1 MNLRLARN
9 KDSEQI
15 IKLIRKCFKVYQNCL
30 LDVDNASPELKYI
43 YTYFRRQRGK
53 FWVIENKNKIIG
65 CMGYLPSKKNEI
77 EIHKLYIDQKFRR
90 KGLAKHLV
98 QKVENIAMRENKSK
112 VILWTDTRF
121 KEAHKMYLKMD
132 YEKSKKT
139 RRLYDISDCLLYTS
153 PSPRDGLLS
162 RMPSSA

>member
-1 MNLRLARN
+1 MH
-9 KDSEQI
+9 
-15 IKLIRKCFKVYQNCL
+15 
-30 LDVDNASPELKYI
+30 
-43 YTYFRRQRGK
+43 
-53 FWVIENKNKIIG
+53 
-65 CMGYLPSKKNEI
+65 GYLPSKKNEI

-90 KGLAKHLV
+90 KGLAKLLV

-139 RRLYDISDCLLYTS
+139 RRLYDISDTVEYNFVKHL
-153 PSPRDGLLS
+153 R
-162 RMPSSA
+162 

>member
-15 IKLIRKCFKVYQNCL
+15 IKLIRKCFKDYQNCL
-30 LDVDNASPELKYI
+30 LDVDNDSPELKYI

-139 RRLYDISDCLLYTS
+139 RRLYDISGTVEYNFVKNL
-153 PSPRDGLLS
+153 R
-162 RMPSSA
+162 

>member
-9 KDSEQI
+9 KDSDQI
-15 IKLIRKCFKVYQNCL
+15 IKLIRKCFKDYQNCL
-30 LDVDNASPELKYI
+30 LDVDNDSPELKYI

-98 QKVENIAMRENKSK
+98 KKVENIAVRENKSK

-139 RRLYDISDCLLYTS
+139 RRLYDISGTVEYNFVKNLK
-153 PSPRDGLLS
+153 
-162 RMPSSA
+162 

>member
-1 MNLRLARN
+1 MTKEKIYIFDTTLRDGAQT
-9 KDSEQI
+9 EG
-15 IKLIRKCFKVYQNCL
+15 
-30 LDVDNASPELKYI
+30 VDFS
-43 YTYFRRQRGK
+43 
-53 FWVIENKNKIIG
+53 IEDKNKIIG

-90 KGLAKHLV
+90 KGLAKLLV

-139 RRLYDISDCLLYTS
+139 RRLYDISGTVEYNFVKNL
-153 PSPRDGLLS
+153 R
-162 RMPSSA
+162 

>member
-1 MNLRLARN
+1 
-9 KDSEQI
+9 
-15 IKLIRKCFKVYQNCL
+15 
-30 LDVDNASPELKYI
+30 
-43 YTYFRRQRGK
+43 
-53 FWVIENKNKIIG
+53 
-65 CMGYLPSKKNEI
+65 MGYLPSKKNEI

-98 QKVENIAMRENKSK
+98 KKVENIAVRENKSK

-139 RRLYDISDCLLYTS
+139 RRLYDISDTVEYNFVKNLT
-153 PSPRDGLLS
+153 
-162 RMPSSA
+162 

>member
-15 IKLIRKCFKVYQNCL
+15 IKLIRKCFKDYQNCF
-30 LDVDNASPELKYI
+30 LDVENDSPELKYI
-43 YTYFRRQRGK
+43 YSYFRKQRGK
-53 FWVIENKNKIIG
+53 FWVLEDKNKIIG

-98 QKVENIAMRENKSK
+98 KKVENIAVRENKSK

-139 RRLYDISDCLLYTS
+139 RRLYDISGTEEYNFVKNLK
-153 PSPRDGLLS
+153 
-162 RMPSSA
+162 

>member
-15 IKLIRKCFKVYQNCL
+15 IKLIRKCFKDYQNCF
-30 LDVDNASPELKYI
+30 LDVDNDSPELKYI
-43 YTYFRRQRGK
+43 YSYFRKQRGK
-53 FWVIENKNKIIG
+53 FWVVEDKNKIIG

-98 QKVENIAMRENKSK
+98 QKVENIAIRENKSK
-112 VILWTDTRF
+112 VTLWTDTRF

-132 YEKSKKT
+132 YEKSKNT
-139 RRLYDISDCLLYTS
+139 RRLYDISGTVEYNFVKNL
-153 PSPRDGLLS
+153 R
-162 RMPSSA
+162 

>member
-1 MNLRLARN
+1 MQLRLARN
-9 KDSEQI
+9 KDGNQI
-15 IKLIRKCFKVYQNCL
+15 INLIKRCFKDYKNCY
-30 LDVDNASPELKYI
+30 LDVDNDSPELRDVYS
-43 YTYFRRQRGK
+43 YFKNKKGK
-53 FWVIENKNKIIG
+53 FWVYVDKNKIIG
-65 CMGYLPSKKNEI
+65 CMGYLPGKKNEI

-98 QKVENIAMRENKSK
+98 QKVENIAVRENKSK

-139 RRLYDISDCLLYTS
+139 RRLYDISDTVEYNFVKHL
-153 PSPRDGLLS
+153 R
-162 RMPSSA
+162 

>member
-15 IKLIRKCFKVYQNCL
+15 IKLIRKCFKDYQNCL
-30 LDVDNASPELKYI
+30 LDVDNDSPELKYI
-43 YTYFRRQRGK
+43 YSYFRRQRGK
-53 FWVIENKNKIIG
+53 FWVVEDKNKIIG
-65 CMGYLPSKKNEI
+65 CMGYLPGKKNEI

-98 QKVENIAMRENKSK
+98 KKVENIAVRENKSK

-139 RRLYDISDCLLYTS
+139 RRLHDISDTVEYNFVKNLT
-153 PSPRDGLLS
+153 
-162 RMPSSA
+162 

>member
-15 IKLIRKCFKVYQNCL
+15 IKLIRKCFKDYQNCF
-30 LDVDNASPELKYI
+30 LDVDNDSPELKYI
-43 YTYFRRQRGK
+43 YSYFRRQRGK
-53 FWVIENKNKIIG
+53 FWVVEDKNKIIG
-65 CMGYLPSKKNEI
+65 CMGYIPSKKNEI

-98 QKVENIAMRENKSK
+98 KKVENIAVRENKSK

-139 RRLYDISDCLLYTS
+139 RRLYDISSTVEYNFVKNL
-153 PSPRDGLLS
+153 R
-162 RMPSSA
+162 

>member
-15 IKLIRKCFKVYQNCL
+15 IKLIRKCFNDYKNCF
-30 LDVDNASPELKYI
+30 LDIDNDSPELKYI
-43 YTYFRRQRGK
+43 YSHFHRQRGK
-53 FWVIENKNKIIG
+53 FWVVEDKNKIIG

-77 EIHKLYIDQKFRR
+77 EIHKLYIDQNFRR

-98 QKVENIAMRENKSK
+98 QKVEDIAIRENKSK
-112 VILWTDTRF
+112 VTLWTDTRF

-132 YEKSKKT
+132 YEKSKNT
-139 RRLYDISDCLLYTS
+139 RRLYDISGTVEYNFVKNL
-153 PSPRDGLLS
+153 R
-162 RMPSSA
+162 

>member
-15 IKLIRKCFKVYQNCL
+15 IKLIRKCFKDYKNCF
-30 LDVDNASPELKYI
+30 LDVENDSPELKYI
-43 YTYFRRQRGK
+43 YSYFHKQRGK
-53 FWVIENKNKIIG
+53 FWVVEDKNKIIG

-98 QKVENIAMRENKSK
+98 QKVENIAVRENKSK
-112 VILWTDTRF
+112 VFLWTDTRF

-139 RRLYDISDCLLYTS
+139 RRLYDISDTVEYNFVKHL
-153 PSPRDGLLS
+153 R
-162 RMPSSA
+162 